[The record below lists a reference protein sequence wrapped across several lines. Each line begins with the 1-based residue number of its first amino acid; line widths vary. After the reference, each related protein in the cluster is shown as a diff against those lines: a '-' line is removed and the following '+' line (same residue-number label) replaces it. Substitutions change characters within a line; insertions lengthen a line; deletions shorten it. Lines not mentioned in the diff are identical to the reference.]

1 MLGKNQKK
9 KLKKSKKK
17 RKSKRPATPSSPSEE
32 RHHGVVRIRLRRIR
46 RKDNMD
52 KDQKFVEMIVKEI
65 VDNPDKVKTERKVDE
80 MGVLIELTVAPD
92 DMGKIIG
99 KEGKTAK
106 SIRTLLRVLGA
117 KERARVNMKIIEPE
131 GGREATGSGERVG
144 EKVEEKVEDKV
155 ESKEEEV
162 KPIEE
167 KPTGVI

>member
-1 MLGKNQKK
+1 M
-9 KLKKSKKK
+9 
-17 RKSKRPATPSSPSEE
+17 E
-32 RHHGVVRIRLRRIR
+32 
-46 RKDNMD
+46 
-52 KDQKFVEMIVKEI
+52 KDQAFVEMVVKQI
-65 VDNPDKVKTERKVDE
+65 VDSPDDVKTERKVDE

-131 GGREATGSGERVG
+131 TGREVKEESHDAVAEEKPAEKVEVPE
-144 EKVEEKVEDKV
+144 EKVEEEI
-155 ESKEEEV
+155 

-167 KPTGVI
+167 EKSTDVF